1 VLDDPEKQVLR
12 LTERVRSLEMLVF
25 NLRVGRRVLMRLL
38 EEQVRRNE
46 VSSENRK
53 RKPRRRL
60 GHMPG
65 VAPAGAR
72 IIEFPKQDG

>member
-1 VLDDPEKQVLR
+1 MLDDPEKQVLR

-46 VSSENRK
+46 VSSTNAK
-53 RKPRRRL
+53 RKPRRHLMR
-60 GHMPG
+60 GMG
-65 VAPAGAR
+65 DDGAR
-72 IIEFPKQDG
+72 TRVIEFPKQDG

>member
-1 VLDDPEKQVLR
+1 MLDDPEKQVLR

-46 VSSENRK
+46 ASSASEK
-53 RKPRRRL
+53 RKPRRRITRGL
-60 GHMPG
+60 GAA
-65 VAPAGAR
+65 VR
-72 IIEFPKQDG
+72 TRVIEFPKQDG